1 MGGCQAAHDLCRTLK
16 ETWVILGTV
25 VQPGLYLSLFLG
37 LRTHLCFLSR
47 RQGGKG
53 ASTKTVLPR
62 TEGNKM
68 PLLCASP
75 SIPPD
80 PSSSGL
86 GTRGIRTLWDARA
99 LEFVWQMR
107 RPGLREGVRLVQSK
121 LKVGL
126 KWQSRDFFV
135 VLYESDI
142 SFCINRGKMWKIWT
156 IALFLFSKREN
167 LHGYPRS
174 GSRKSCVI
182 VKGSPQTA

>member
-1 MGGCQAAHDLCRTLK
+1 
-16 ETWVILGTV
+16 
-25 VQPGLYLSLFLG
+25 
-37 LRTHLCFLSR
+37 
-47 RQGGKG
+47 
-53 ASTKTVLPR
+53 
-62 TEGNKM
+62 M

-107 RPGLREGVRLVQSK
+107 RPGRREGVRLVQSK

-126 KWQSRDFFV
+126 KGQSRDFFV

-142 SFCINRGKMWKIWT
+142 SFCINRGKM
-156 IALFLFSKREN
+156 
-167 LHGYPRS
+167 
-174 GSRKSCVI
+174 
-182 VKGSPQTA
+182 